1 MKSTRF
7 KLFFCLLSL
16 LISSSLSAYEQD
28 KVYHFTV
35 LHTNDH
41 HGRFWNNEEDE
52 YGLAAQKTVVDQ
64 IRKEVADKNGSLLL
78 LSAGDINTGVP
89 ESDLMNAEPD
99 FLGMDKIG
107 YDAMTLGN
115 HEFDNNFETLQAQ
128 QALVSF
134 PFISAN
140 IYYKAN
146 GERVFP
152 AYKIFDK
159 QGIKIAVIG
168 LTTEDTAKMVD
179 PDNVKDLEFRDPKE
193 EAKKVIAELKAD
205 NKADI
210 IIALTHMG
218 YYDNGEHGSNA
229 PGDITLARSLNSGDL
244 QLIVGGHSQNTICMD
259 KNNQRIKD
267 YVPGSSCLPD
277 KKNGT
282 WIVQAFE
289 WGKYLGRADFE
300 FENGNVSLVNYDL
313 IPINLKKELIDKDGN
328 KSFVYYTEEIP
339 KNEEMLA
346 LLTPYQELGE
356 NLLNVKV
363 GESKIFL
370 NGDRKVVR
378 NEQTNLG
385 KLITQAHMD
394 RTQSDFCIMN
404 SGGIRDS
411 IQAGDITYRD
421 ILKVHPFGNIVSYA
435 ELSGEPLV
443 AYITNVANKSKG
455 TGGYA
460 QWNNISFDHNDD
472 GTLSNIKIAKQAL
485 DMNKTYRFCVPD
497 FNAKG
502 GDGYPVLKNLIT
514 TGFTDHEILKDFIS
528 KHSPISNETLE

>member
-1 MKSTRF
+1 MKFFKF
-7 KLFFCLLSL
+7 KLFFSIFILAT
-16 LISSSLSAYEQD
+16 SLSAYEQD
-28 KVYHFTV
+28 KVYHLTV

-41 HGRFWNNEEDE
+41 HGRFWNNDKDE
-52 YGLAAQKTVVDQ
+52 YGLAAQKTVVDK
-64 IRKEVADKNGSLLL
+64 IRKEVEDKNGTLLL

-107 YDAMTLGN
+107 YDVMTLGN
-115 HEFDNNFETLQAQ
+115 HEFDNSFQTLQAQ

-140 IYYKAN
+140 IYYKDRA
-146 GERVFP
+146 ERVFP
-152 AYKIFDK
+152 AYKIFNK
-159 QGIKIAVIG
+159 KGIKVAVIG

-179 PDNVKDLEFRDPKE
+179 PDNVKDLTFKNPIE
-193 EAKKVIAELKAD
+193 EAKKVIAEVKRKENPD
-205 NKADI
+205 V

-218 YYDNGEHGSNA
+218 YYDNAQHGSNA
-229 PGDITLARSLNSGDL
+229 PGDITLAQSLKNGDV

-259 KNNQRIKD
+259 NNNQRNKNYI
-267 YVPGSSCLPD
+267 PGSPCLPD

-300 FENGNVSLVNYDL
+300 FENGNLSLVNYNL
-313 IPINLKKELIDKDGN
+313 IPINLKKEVTDEDGN
-328 KSFVYYTEEIP
+328 KSLVYYTEEIP
-339 KNEEMLA
+339 KSEDMLA
-346 LLTPYQELGE
+346 LLTPYQELGQ

-370 NGDRKVVR
+370 NGDRAIVR
-378 NEQTNLG
+378 REQTNLG
-385 KLITQAHMD
+385 KLITKAQME
-394 RTQSDFCIMN
+394 RTQADFCIMN

-411 IQAGDITYRD
+411 ILAGPVTYRD

-435 ELSGEPLV
+435 ELSGDALIT
-443 AYITNVANKSKG
+443 YITNVSNKTKG
-455 TGGYA
+455 TGGYP
-460 QWNNISFDHNDD
+460 QWNNITFVKNDD
-472 GTLSNIKIAKQAL
+472 GSLSNIKIAGKAL
-485 DMNKTYRFCVPD
+485 DMNKNYRFCIPD

-502 GDGYPVLKNLIT
+502 GDGYPVLKDLIT
-514 TGFTDHEILKDFIS
+514 TGFTDHEILKDFFN
-528 KHSPISNETLE
+528 KYSPITAETLE